1 LILVAFL
8 IFLYIFVL
16 NKYFNKPIKMK
27 NNLLKGLVF
36 ASALTLSLGACK
48 KESTT
53 TDGDGNGN
61 GNAIEVPRVA
71 HSVVNKVTGTLC
83 PPCGGWGWDAFEE
96 LISTNKGKAYF
107 VGTYSQNFVA
117 KELITQI
124 ASDWDDYWGITG
136 YPTFCANFAPQL
148 SRTSSGVNITAEK
161 KLCNDAVTA
170 HVGKSPLA
178 NTAFTVTWTEEAG
191 WYKVSVA
198 TNTKFFEATTGTY
211 HLGVYIIED
220 KVKAGQA
227 GHTPST
233 NVPHHYVLKQSMDEI
248 TNKSFGDVVAEGD
261 IAANKVVS
269 KTYTTYLPL
278 TTVKENVS
286 ILTMINKKNGTKWE
300 FVNAYSDQK

>member
-1 LILVAFL
+1 
-8 IFLYIFVL
+8 
-16 NKYFNKPIKMK
+16 MK

-36 ASALTLSLGACK
+36 ASVLTLSLGACK

-53 TDGDGNGN
+53 TDGNGNGN

-107 VGTYSQNFVA
+107 VGTYSDNFVA

-124 ASDWDDYWGITG
+124 ATDWDKYWGITG

-161 KLCNDAVTA
+161 KLCNDAVSA
-170 HVGKSPLA
+170 HFAKSPIA

-191 WYKVSVA
+191 WYKVSVS

-220 KVKAGQA
+220 KVKAGQS

-233 NVPHHYVLKQSMDEI
+233 NVSHHYVLKQSMDEI

-278 TTVKENVS
+278 TTVKENIS
-286 ILTMINKKNGTKWE
+286 ILTMINKKNANKWE